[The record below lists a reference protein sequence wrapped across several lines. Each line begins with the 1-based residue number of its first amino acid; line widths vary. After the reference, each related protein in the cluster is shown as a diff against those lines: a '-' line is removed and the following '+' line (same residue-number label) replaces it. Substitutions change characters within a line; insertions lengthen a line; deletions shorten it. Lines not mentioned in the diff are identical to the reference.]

1 MRRSK
6 VDLIV
11 FVIVIVPTFCATTK
25 KPTPATTTTAA
36 AAVDM
41 IDVQLGAIGVHNL
54 VPSLTSSTQSFF
66 FFYLPRFKILIILLF
81 ATLILLEILSLL
93 LSTHLTLPTFLSFS
107 LSFFLSFFPPFSLL
121 REGII
126 AELMKETDDVASRR
140 KACKEMKEL
149 LQRALL

>member
-25 KPTPATTTTAA
+25 KPTPAATTTAA

-54 VPSLTSSTQSFF
+54 VTSVTSSTQSLFSSIF
-66 FFYLPRFKILIILLF
+66 LVLRFSSSYFLPLLFYLKSS
-81 ATLILLEILSLL
+81 LSYSLPISRCRPFY
-93 LSTHLTLPTFLSFS
+93 LSIH
-107 LSFFLSFFPPFSLL
+107 LSFFCPSILFIQ
-121 REGII
+121 GGYH
-126 AELMKETDDVASRR
+126 SRAHER
-140 KACKEMKEL
+140 N
-149 LQRALL
+149 R

>member
-25 KPTPATTTTAA
+25 KSTPATTTAA

-54 VPSLTSSTQSFF
+54 VTSVTSSTQSLFSSIF
-66 FFYLPRFKILIILLF
+66 LVLRFSSSYFLPLLFYLKSS
-81 ATLILLEILSLL
+81 LSYSLPISRCRPFY
-93 LSTHLTLPTFLSFS
+93 LSIY
-107 LSFFLSFFPPFSLL
+107 LSFFCPSILFIQ
-121 REGII
+121 GGYH
-126 AELMKETDDVASRR
+126 SRAHER
-140 KACKEMKEL
+140 N
-149 LQRALL
+149 R

>member
-25 KPTPATTTTAA
+25 KPTPATTTAA

-54 VPSLTSSTQSFF
+54 VPSVTSSTQSLF

-81 ATLILLEILSLL
+81 ASLILLEILSLL
-93 LSTHLTLPTFLSFS
+93 LSTHLTLPTLLYFY
-107 LSFFLSFFPPFSLL
+107 LSFFLSFFFPSILL
-121 REGII
+121 IQGGYHSRANEGN
-126 AELMKETDDVASRR
+126 R
-140 KACKEMKEL
+140 
-149 LQRALL
+149 